1 MDLEGFNEALLQL
14 SEEDRQEVMALS
26 KGLEYAVQRNPLSV
40 YKPHTKQRAFHDA
53 LDPRHNEKW
62 FIAGNRSG
70 KTVSGATEVS
80 MHATG
85 QYPDWFNGRRLKQPT
100 AGWCVSLDSNVQ
112 REVAQAEVLKW
123 LPKGLIKKI
132 QYVQKEIINYI
143 ELKNGSL
150 IGFKNVET
158 GREKFQGTSKDYIW
172 FDEEP
177 PRDVYDECKA
187 RVIDTDGIIMG
198 TMTPLKG
205 FTWVYTDILQD
216 SYKEGSKKIVI
227 NASMRD
233 NPYLS
238 TSVVMDYEGSLDEK
252 QKRMRVGGEFVMHEG
267 LIYDEFRLDMH
278 LCDRFDIPS
287 DWPIIAG
294 IDFGSNHPTAMSV
307 MTGVDDTWFVIEEYK
322 MGGADIETHA
332 GNMLAILAGYFG
344 QVKKV
349 VGDPSAKILIT
360 EYGKY
365 GLYIQKAKNDVHSG
379 INRVKVLLKPRP
391 VMGQGMEPKL
401 FVFNDLIKTVEEFG
415 LYRWADR
422 RRGGLDNI
430 DGLDHPEKENDHILD
445 ALRYAVMSLDNST
458 FQSITSGVMPIIK
471 NKRRH
476 NLQYL
481 TGYQ

>member
-1 MDLEGFNEALLQL
+1 
-14 SEEDRQEVMALS
+14 
-26 KGLEYAVQRNPLSV
+26 
-40 YKPHTKQRAFHDA
+40 
-53 LDPRHNEKW
+53 
-62 FIAGNRSG
+62 
-70 KTVSGATEVS
+70 
-80 MHATG
+80 
-85 QYPDWFNGRRLKQPT
+85 
-100 AGWCVSLDSNVQ
+100 
-112 REVAQAEVLKW
+112 
-123 LPKGLIKKI
+123 
-132 QYVQKEIINYI
+132 
-143 ELKNGSL
+143 
-150 IGFKNVET
+150 
-158 GREKFQGTSKDYIW
+158 
-172 FDEEP
+172 
-177 PRDVYDECKA
+177 
-187 RVIDTDGIIMG
+187 
-198 TMTPLKG
+198 
-205 FTWVYTDILQD
+205 
-216 SYKEGSKKIVI
+216 
-227 NASMRD
+227 MRD

-238 TSVVMDYEGSLDEK
+238 NSVVMDYEGSLDEK

-278 LCDRFDIPS
+278 LCDRFEIPD

-307 MTGVDDTWFVIEEYK
+307 ITGVDDTWFVIEEYK

-471 NKRRH
+471 GKRRH

-481 TGYQ
+481 KGYQ